1 MVLTPSEASARA
13 MMHGLKVTGD
23 VFGCSHRFSHDE
35 RTITVKLPEVRL
47 GPDYEPLPEY
57 SNRASFSGS
66 FRADGRVE
74 RMSFNIAW
82 LEITVEVAEAISLPA
97 ELFEVSPKRPELA
110 GPELTK
116 NLDKLMIE
124 YEARIASAILCWEQ
138 TTRWL
143 SGSSSLGTG
152 DLIGGREAAERLEF
166 TAFQRTS
173 DGRTFWLPSHTFVVR
188 RMATIDSFLWDQI
201 GSALSNGQSAP
212 IWFRYL
218 DEANH
223 REYRRDLE
231 GAILSGAIACETLAR
246 EVFWI
251 KRGAPQDA
259 AARRLIDRE
268 RVSDILGKW
277 SRLTGLSNEIT
288 NVKRVKRV
296 FDLRNRIMH
305 ERSKDEPF
313 SETEVEEL
321 LVAVREFVNSGD
333 EWYYDK
339 CQMPNPRLVVAQHRE
354 ADPKANLWLTR

>member
-1 MVLTPSEASARA
+1 MVPTPSEASARA
-13 MMHGLKVTGD
+13 KMRGLKVTGD
-23 VFGCSHRFSHDE
+23 LFGRSHRFSHNE
-35 RTITVKLPEVRL
+35 RTVTVKLPEVRL
-47 GPDYEPLPEY
+47 GPDHEPLPEY
-57 SNRASFSGS
+57 SKLASRSGS
-66 FRADGRVE
+66 IVGDGRVE

-97 ELFEVSPKRPELA
+97 ELFEVSPKSPELA

-251 KRGAPQDA
+251 KSGATQDA
-259 AARRLIDRE
+259 EARKLIDRL
-268 RVSDILGKW
+268 RASDILGKW
-277 SRLTGLSNEIT
+277 SRLTGLCNEIT
-288 NVKRVKRV
+288 KVKSVKRV
-296 FDLRNRIMH
+296 FELRNRIMH
-305 ERSKDEPF
+305 AGSNGELDT
-313 SETEVEEL
+313 ETGAKEL

-333 EWYYDK
+333 KWYYDK
-339 CQMPNPRLVVAQHRE
+339 CQMPNPRLVVAQHRA
-354 ADPKANLWLTR
+354 ADPKQIFS